1 LYYVYRAHRKFPLFA
16 RRGRVYHHRQA
27 IKGLNPRVD
36 SAASL
41 GNKVDMRRVWLSAS
55 AGLAIVIAVSA
66 AGCVSDAIKENQRQL
81 DQQKAEL
88 EQLKQQVAD
97 LKNAQTPSYPTTA
110 PLPGS
115 CDKAVMQV
123 ATRHGGERFA
133 ASEFDKAL
141 GYYQDAITACPIS
154 AQAQLNV
161 ARAYEALG
169 DRDRAMDYY
178 KRAIQSAPSDDAAVA
193 EQANEALARL
203 AAK

>member
-1 LYYVYRAHRKFPLFA
+1 
-16 RRGRVYHHRQA
+16 
-27 IKGLNPRVD
+27 
-36 SAASL
+36 
-41 GNKVDMRRVWLSAS
+41 MRRARIFAS
-55 AGLAIVIAVSA
+55 AGLAMVMALGA
-66 AGCVSDAIKENQRQL
+66 AGCLSDAIKQNQQQL

-88 EQLKQQVAD
+88 DQLKQQVAG
-97 LKNAQTPSYPTTA
+97 LQAAQQPYSTTA
-110 PLPGS
+110 PPPGS

-141 GYYQDAITACPIS
+141 GYYQDAVTACPTS

-169 DRDRAMDYY
+169 DRDQAMDYY
-178 KRAIQSAPSDDAAVA
+178 KRAIQSAPSDHDAVPGVS
-193 EQANEALARL
+193 EQAQQALARL